1 MTEVSKGP
9 GLIMRLGAIGDL
21 PTDSDGTRLQ
31 HRLLVFMGVLMSG
44 GGLLWGSIA
53 ASQNLFLPAV
63 IPYGY
68 TVVTFF
74 NLLYFRFSK
83 NFVVVRFLQVLI
95 SLLLPFM
102 FQWSLG
108 GFSPSGAVML
118 WAMLAIVGALTFSA
132 SRTSLN
138 WLILYCVLTIVSGVV
153 DGEVRERFSPDPA
166 EVARTA
172 FFVINVVVI
181 SSIVFGLM
189 IYLLAERERA
199 TEALEKANRKITELN
214 EHLEDQVAERT
225 SELRAALA
233 RSQAILDNM
242 ADGLVAVDDEGV
254 VQAVNPAFARILFI
268 EHVETGRA
276 ADEVMPAELAALA
289 RESIATCK
297 LARAE
302 ITMSGERTGVALAS
316 PIQTDD
322 GEGQKCVGSVLILR
336 DVTFEKEI
344 DRMKTD
350 FIATVSHELRTPL
363 TSVLGFAK
371 LTKNKLEQ
379 SVFGHVPAADT
390 KSQRAV
396 TQVRG
401 NIDII
406 VSEGQRLTTLINDV
420 LDISKME
427 AGRMEWKMAPVDPAT
442 LVERALEATSAL
454 FAGPAVTLEK
464 DVDSALPT
472 IEGDFDRL
480 LQVLINL
487 VSNATKFTEKGSVS
501 VRARRHG
508 GAIELSVRDTG
519 HGIDLVDQQAIFE
532 KFKQVGDTLTNKPKG
547 TGLGLPICKQIVT
560 AHGGTITVES
570 ALGKG
575 STFVVTIPIARG
587 GKSEAPPAPDSSSS
601 SPPPTPDLESLVARI
616 EKTVHQAL
624 PSQGGDV
631 LVVDDD
637 ASLREM
643 LRQQLSERGYE
654 VRLATNG
661 LEAIQSVRARRPDV
675 VVLDVMMPE
684 ISGFDVA
691 AVLKSDPKTKG
702 IPIIIL
708 SIVQDADR
716 GYRLGVDKYLTKPT
730 EADALVS
737 EVQRVLSRAR
747 GAKRVL
753 IVDPDP
759 PTASGV
765 ERMLANRGFEL
776 VGSCTSATA
785 LETIRRKK
793 PDLVIVESATKT
805 GQELLR
811 SVRLARDLEHV
822 HVVQLMDVANH
833 KDDRGKA

>member
-1 MTEVSKGP
+1 MSEASGASGP
-9 GLIMRLGAIGDL
+9 SWVMRLGALGDRDTD
-21 PTDSDGTRLQ
+21 TDSERLQ

-53 ASQNLFLPAV
+53 ASQHLFLPAV

-74 NLLYFRFSK
+74 NLSYFRVSK
-83 NFVVVRFLQVLI
+83 NFAFVRFLQVLI
-95 SLLLPFM
+95 SLLLPFL

-118 WAMLAIVGALTFSA
+118 WAMLAIVGSLTFSA

-138 WLILYCVLTIVSGVV
+138 WLLFYAALTVVSGLL
-153 DGEVRERFSPDPA
+153 DETVRLHFSPDPS
-166 EVARTA
+166 EGIRTT
-172 FFVINVVVI
+172 FFVTNIVI
-181 SSIVFGLM
+181 ISCTVFGLM

-199 TEALEKANRKITELN
+199 TVALAKANQVITELN
-214 EHLEDQVAERT
+214 EHLEDQVAGRT
-225 SELRAALA
+225 VELRSALA

-242 ADGLVAVDDEGV
+242 ADGLVAVDHDGR
-254 VQAVNPAFARILFI
+254 VQAVNPAFARILFLD
-268 EHVETGRA
+268 HALAGKLA
-276 ADEVMPAELAALA
+276 AEVMPAELASLA
-289 RESIATCK
+289 RQSIETCK
-297 LARAE
+297 LAKSE
-302 ITMSGERTGVALAS
+302 IAMSGERTGVAVAS

-322 GEGQKCVGSVLILR
+322 GTGTKCVGSVLILR

-379 SVFGHVPAADT
+379 NVFPHVPAADA
-390 KSQRAV
+390 KAQRAV
-396 TQVRG
+396 GQVRG

-427 AGRMEWKMAPVDPAT
+427 AGRMEWKMAPVEPGQ
-442 LVERALEATSAL
+442 LVERAIEATSAL
-454 FAGPAVTLEK
+454 FPGPSVTLER
-464 DVDSALPT
+464 DIEAELPSL
-472 IEGDFDRL
+472 EGDFDRL
-480 LQVLINL
+480 LQVMINL
-487 VSNATKFTEKGSVS
+487 ISNAAKFTDKGSVT

-519 HGIDLVDQQAIFE
+519 HGIELVDQQAIFE

-547 TGLGLPICKQIVT
+547 TGLGLPICKQIVG
-560 AHGGTITVES
+560 AHGGTVGVES

-575 STFVVTIPIARG
+575 STFVVTLPLAART
-587 GKSEAPPAPDSSSS
+587 KSEAPARLSSTPPSS
-601 SPPPTPDLESLVARI
+601 PDLESLVARI
-616 EKTVHQAL
+616 EKTVNLAL
-624 PSQGGDV
+624 PTQGGDV

-654 VRLATNG
+654 VRLAANG
-661 LEAIQSVRARRPDV
+661 LEAIQSARTRRPDL

-691 AVLKSDPKTKG
+691 AVLKSDPKTQG

-730 EADALVS
+730 EADTLVA
-737 EVQRVLSRAR
+737 EVQRVMSRAR
-747 GAKRVL
+747 GPKRVL
-753 IVDPDP
+753 VVDPDP
-759 PTASGV
+759 PTASEV
-765 ERMLANRGFEL
+765 QRVLESRGFK
-776 VGSCTSATA
+776 VIGTCTSAVA
-785 LETIRRKK
+785 LAEIRNKR
-793 PDLVIVESATKT
+793 PDLVIVESSSKS
-805 GQELLR
+805 GQELMRELR
-811 SVRLARDLEHV
+811 LDRDLEHV
-822 HVVQLMDVANH
+822 YVVQLLDKEKEGHGA
-833 KDDRGKA
+833 A